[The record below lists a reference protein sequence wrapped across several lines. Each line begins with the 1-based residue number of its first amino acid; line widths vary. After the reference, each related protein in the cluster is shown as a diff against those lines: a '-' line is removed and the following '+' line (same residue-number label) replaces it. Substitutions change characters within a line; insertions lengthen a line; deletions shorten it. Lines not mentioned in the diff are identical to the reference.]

1 MEQQNKI
8 NNIKIENAKI
18 RYLNFSGTPDKF
30 NPAGNRNFIVLI
42 PEEIVEPLIAD
53 GWNIKRSKPRDDEEI
68 GQAFLQVAVKFAYFP
83 PKVVM
88 LTSRNK
94 VILDEQLIG
103 QLDTAEITNVD
114 LVIRPYMY
122 EVNGKTGIKAY
133 LKTMYV
139 TIEDDEFADKYDIPN
154 TDMPF

>member
-1 MEQQNKI
+1 MEQQKI
-8 NNIKIENAKI
+8 NNIKIENAHIKF
-18 RYLNFSGTPDKF
+18 LNFSGAPDKF
-30 NPAGNRNFIVLI
+30 NPAGNSNFSVDI
-42 PEEIVEPLIAD
+42 PEEMVEPLIAD
-53 GWNIKRSKPRDDEEI
+53 GWNIKRMKPRDDEEI
-68 GQAFLQVAVKFAYFP
+68 GRAYLQVAVKFAYFP

-94 VILDEQLIG
+94 VVLDEQLVG
-103 QLDTAEITNVD
+103 QLDTAEIKNVD

-139 TIEDDEFADKYDIPN
+139 TIEDDEFADKYEAPSD
-154 TDMPF
+154 DMPF

>member
-1 MEQQNKI
+1 MEQQKI
-8 NNIKIENAKI
+8 NNIKIENAHIKF
-18 RYLNFSGTPDKF
+18 LNFSGAPDKF
-30 NPAGNRNFIVLI
+30 NPAGNRNFSVDI
-42 PEEIVEPLIAD
+42 PEEMVEPLIAD
-53 GWNIKRSKPRDDEEI
+53 GWNIKRTKPRDDEEI
-68 GQAFLQVAVKFAYFP
+68 GRAYLQVAVKFAYFP

-94 VILDEQLIG
+94 VVLDEQLVG
-103 QLDTAEITNVD
+103 QLDTAEIKNVD

-139 TIEDDEFADKYDIPN
+139 TIEDDEFADKYEAPSD
-154 TDMPF
+154 DMPF

>member
-1 MEQQNKI
+1 MEQQKI
-8 NNIKIENAKI
+8 NNIKIENAHIKF
-18 RYLNFSGTPDKF
+18 LNFSGAPDKF
-30 NPAGNRNFIVLI
+30 NPAGNRNFSVDI
-42 PEEIVEPLIAD
+42 PEEMVEPLIAD
-53 GWNIKRSKPRDDEEI
+53 GWNIKRMKPRDDEEI
-68 GQAFLQVAVKFAYFP
+68 GRAYLQVAVKFAYFP

-94 VILDEQLIG
+94 VVLDEQLVG
-103 QLDTAEITNVD
+103 QLDTAEIKNVD

-139 TIEDDEFADKYDIPN
+139 TIEDDEFADKYEAPSD
-154 TDMPF
+154 DMPF